1 MMGIWNDLW
10 SLFFPKC
17 CILCGKRLM
26 KGEEHLCF
34 QCLSGLPRTQM
45 HLQPENEMEKCFWGK
60 LPVEKASAFLYYTK
74 GGDVRKLLFDFKYYG
89 NSALGR
95 FLGTCMA
102 SELFPSGFFE
112 GVDCVVPVP
121 LHPKKEKKRGFNQ
134 SEILAEGIASVLDI
148 PVAKHLLVRNQYT
161 ETQTRKGNYNRWM
174 NVKDVFDV
182 SDVASL
188 KGKHILLVDDVM
200 TTGAT
205 MVACADAMNEIPGL
219 RISVLALALAG
230 DI

>member
-1 MMGIWNDLW
+1 
-10 SLFFPKC
+10 
-17 CILCGKRLM
+17 
-26 KGEEHLCF
+26 
-34 QCLSGLPRTQM
+34 
-45 HLQPENEMEKCFWGK
+45 
-60 LPVEKASAFLYYTK
+60 
-74 GGDVRKLLFDFKYYG
+74 
-89 NSALGR
+89 
-95 FLGTCMA
+95 MA

-134 SEILAEGIASVLDI
+134 SEVLAEGIASVLDI

-161 ETQTRKGNYNRWM
+161 ETQTRKGNYDRWM